1 MAPSRQGQA
10 WSHRLLWVLSLC
22 LTLVS
27 PAPVWADLYTWVD
40 DRGVQNIVD
49 DPTRIPERFRRQA
62 RLFLT
67 SSASR
72 RTESPS
78 TGSGQ
83 APSTSSGQAP
93 STGLPRAESR
103 GSGQSPLAAPP
114 ASETQGSVA
123 VALAERLALAHRP
136 SPLQAANALLE
147 RGILPPA
154 GWMLDEPI
162 DPGWMADLARS
173 LLAASSAGRLPQTP
187 ESTLRTLEGVAA
199 ERGIAVVA
207 FEPPP
212 PPQPQV
218 IVAQPAA
225 VIVQTVFVPA
235 FPLHTRHG
243 FLDARFQRKRFNDHP
258 HPWQHFPKNHGAGQH
273 HPMDLRPRHPAN
285 RFDNAHRER
294 FDGGFD
300 GEPSARAQAEWLS
313 RTAHRGG
320 KIAEFP
326 PVGSHGVQSGS
337 TVLTAGGS
345 TVLTTSGSTLSSAE
359 GLTTGG
365 REKRSGATRCA
376 SSGMGHS
383 VRICP

>member
-22 LTLVS
+22 LALVS
-27 PAPVWADLYTWVD
+27 PAAVWADLYTWVD

-49 DPTRIPERFRRQA
+49 DPTLIPERFRRQA
-62 RLFLT
+62 RLFVT

-72 RTESPS
+72 GTES
-78 TGSGQ
+78 
-83 APSTSSGQAP
+83 PSTSSGQAP

-103 GSGQSPLAAPP
+103 GSGQGPSVERPAVSVVEPLP
-114 ASETQGSVA
+114 SETQGSVA

-136 SPLQAANALLE
+136 TPLQAVNALLE

-173 LLAASSAGRLPQTP
+173 LLAASSAGRLLQTP
-187 ESTLRTLEGVAA
+187 ETALRTLAGVAA

-218 IVAQPAA
+218 IVTQPAA
-225 VIVQTVFVPA
+225 VIVETVFVPA
-235 FPLHTRHG
+235 FPLHTGHLVHHPHFG
-243 FLDARFQRKRFNDHP
+243 KRFFTDHP
-258 HPWQHFPKNHGAGQH
+258 HLWQHFPKNHGAGQH
-273 HPMDLRPRHPAN
+273 HPMDLRPRHPT
-285 RFDNAHRER
+285 
-294 FDGGFD
+294 
-300 GEPSARAQAEWLS
+300 S
-313 RTAHRGG
+313 G
-320 KIAEFP
+320 KIAGFP
-326 PVGSHGVQSGS
+326 PVGSHSVQS
-337 TVLTAGGS
+337 
-345 TVLTTSGSTLSSAE
+345 
-359 GLTTGG
+359 G

-376 SSGMGHS
+376 SSSIGRS

>member
-1 MAPSRQGQA
+1 MAPSRQRQA

-22 LTLVS
+22 LALVS
-27 PAPVWADLYTWVD
+27 PAAVWADLYTWVD

-49 DPTRIPERFRRQA
+49 DPTLIPERFRRQA
-62 RLFLT
+62 RLFVT

-72 RTESPS
+72 GTESMRAAVVPPS
-78 TGSGQ
+78 REDSP
-83 APSTSSGQAP
+83 APA
-93 STGLPRAESR
+93 
-103 GSGQSPLAAPP
+103 

-123 VALAERLALAHRP
+123 VALAERLALVHPAVSSVEPRP
-136 SPLQAANALLE
+136 TPLQAVNALLE

-173 LLAASSAGRLPQTP
+173 LLAASSAGRLLQTP
-187 ESTLRTLEGVAA
+187 ESALRTLEGVAA

-218 IVAQPAA
+218 IVTQPAA
-225 VIVQTVFVPA
+225 VIVETVFVPA
-235 FPLHTRHG
+235 FPLHTGHLVHHPHFG
-243 FLDARFQRKRFNDHP
+243 KRFFTDHP
-258 HPWQHFPKNHGAGQH
+258 HLWQHFPKNHGAGQH
-273 HPMDLRPRHPAN
+273 HHHPLNLRPGPPAI
-285 RFDNAHRER
+285 R
-294 FDGGFD
+294 FDG
-300 GEPSARAQAEWLS
+300 
-313 RTAHRGG
+313 AHRGG

-326 PVGSHGVQSGS
+326 PVGSHSVQSGS
-337 TVLTAGGS
+337 TV
-345 TVLTTSGSTLSSAE
+345 
-359 GLTTGG
+359 LTTGG

-376 SSGMGHS
+376 SSSIGRS

>member
-1 MAPSRQGQA
+1 VAPSRQGQA

-22 LTLVS
+22 LALVS
-27 PAPVWADLYTWVD
+27 PAAVWADLYTWVD

-49 DPTRIPERFRRQA
+49 DPTLIPERFRRQA
-62 RLFLT
+62 RLFMT

-72 RTESPS
+72 GTES
-78 TGSGQ
+78 
-83 APSTSSGQAP
+83 PSTSSGQAP

-103 GSGQSPLAAPP
+103 GSGPSSVEPP
-114 ASETQGSVA
+114 PSETQGSVA

-136 SPLQAANALLE
+136 TPLQAVNALLE

-173 LLAASSAGRLPQTP
+173 LLAASSAGRLLQTP
-187 ESTLRTLEGVAA
+187 ESALRTLEGVAA

-218 IVAQPAA
+218 IVTQPAA
-225 VIVQTVFVPA
+225 VIVETVFVPA
-235 FPLHTRHG
+235 FPLHTGHLVHHPHFG
-243 FLDARFQRKRFNDHP
+243 KRFFTDHP
-258 HPWQHFPKNHGAGQH
+258 HLWQHFPKNHGAGQH
-273 HPMDLRPRHPAN
+273 HHHPLNLRPGPPAI
-285 RFDNAHRER
+285 R
-294 FDGGFD
+294 FDG
-300 GEPSARAQAEWLS
+300 
-313 RTAHRGG
+313 AHRGG

-326 PVGSHGVQSGS
+326 PVGSHSVQS
-337 TVLTAGGS
+337 
-345 TVLTTSGSTLSSAE
+345 
-359 GLTTGG
+359 G

-376 SSGMGHS
+376 SSSIGRS